1 MGCAAAGGA
10 GGVDTLVT
18 QSPARLPR
26 ADRGAHA
33 GERLSH
39 IGLPGADSARRARAP
54 ADPCDC
60 REPLTPVACEP
71 AVDDRGSR
79 SHGPA
84 DARAGGF
91 RIDRAAHR
99 RRRSRCAAAAL
110 APSGPGRDP
119 RRGSAAGGG
128 SVVTYTIPRYPVHLI
143 DVVEVADGSRLTIR
157 PTLPQD
163 VELQQEFFRG
173 LSAEGRYC
181 RFMTRLNE
189 LPEALVERFASID
202 YRSHLALLAEVFED
216 GRETMIGEARYVVD
230 ARDPATCEFAIAVAD
245 DWQARGVA
253 RTLLDRLEQHA
264 AASGIGRMAAD
275 TLLGNRA
282 MIGLAMRAGYAVTA
296 SCEDATLARLEKSL
310 SPSAPPLSVRRLAA

>member
-1 MGCAAAGGA
+1 M
-10 GGVDTLVT
+10 
-18 QSPARLPR
+18 
-26 ADRGAHA
+26 
-33 GERLSH
+33 
-39 IGLPGADSARRARAP
+39 
-54 ADPCDC
+54 
-60 REPLTPVACEP
+60 
-71 AVDDRGSR
+71 
-79 SHGPA
+79 
-84 DARAGGF
+84 
-91 RIDRAAHR
+91 
-99 RRRSRCAAAAL
+99 
-110 APSGPGRDP
+110 
-119 RRGSAAGGG
+119 
-128 SVVTYTIPRYPVHLI
+128 TYTIPRYPVHLI
-143 DVVEVADGSRLTIR
+143 DVVEVADGSRLAIR

-181 RFMTRLNE
+181 RFMTPLDE
-189 LPEALVERFASID
+189 LPEALIERFASID

-253 RTLLDRLEQHA
+253 RTLLDRLERHA